1 MELDMFTMDCSPE
14 EQSRLTVEMGTS
26 TGTPAAMAAARDTYN
41 GDGGW
46 HVPEE
51 DYQDPPVDLCDDH
64 AGVPTQIS
72 SNSAGL
78 SLVFSNV
85 A

>member
-1 MELDMFTMDCSPE
+1 MLSMPAAIPSSICPARMELEMFTMDCSPE

-26 TGTPAAMAAARDTYN
+26 TGIPAAIAAARDTYK

-51 DYQDPPVDLCDDH
+51 
-64 AGVPTQIS
+64 TS
-72 SNSAGL
+72 
-78 SLVFSNV
+78 
-85 A
+85 